1 MYVPRGK
8 VVGGSGAI
16 NAMIYIRGQPKDFDD
31 WAAAGNPGWSYQD
44 VLPYFKK
51 LETHPNGE
59 TTYRGGSGKI
69 GITPMK
75 PSAHPIVDNYLAG
88 CAELGFPINE
98 DFNGETFE
106 GAGIYEANIKNG
118 YRSSSG
124 AEYLKPALSRPNLT
138 VEVNAVTERIVLQEV
153 SGVTRATGVVILQN
167 GFRQELTANK
177 EVIIAAGTVG
187 SPKLLQLSGI
197 GDRDLLAQHGIET
210 IKHLPAVGKN
220 LQDHLCVSFYY
231 RANRKTLND
240 ELGPLWGQAKSALRY
255 LFTRKGPLAQSV
267 NEAGGFL
274 KGSKENDT
282 PNLQMYFNPLSYT
295 TPKDP
300 NASLKPEPYSGF
312 LVCFSPCRPT
322 SRGKIEIESKDPTVD
337 PKIIPNY
344 LSTQK
349 DLDEAVQ
356 GSILIR
362 QLMQTKALK
371 EITIEE
377 VTPADTVTDEAS
389 MLRFFREQS
398 GSIYHLC
405 GTCAMGPD
413 ETTSVVTPRLTVH
426 GLEGLR
432 VIDASIFPN
441 ITSGNINAPTMMVAE
456 KGADLILADCV

>member
-1 MYVPRGK
+1 
-8 VVGGSGAI
+8 
-16 NAMIYIRGQPKDFDD
+16 
-31 WAAAGNPGWSYQD
+31 
-44 VLPYFKK
+44 
-51 LETHPNGE
+51 
-59 TTYRGGSGKI
+59 
-69 GITPMK
+69 MK
-75 PSAHPIVDNYLAG
+75 SNAHPICDNYLAG

-98 DFNGETFE
+98 DFNGENFE
-106 GAGIYEANIKNG
+106 GAGIYETNIKKG
-118 YRSSSG
+118 FRSSSA

-138 VEVNAVTERIVLQEV
+138 VRVNTVTERIILQEV
-153 SGVTRATGVVILQN
+153 NGMLRATGVVILQD
-167 GFRQELTANK
+167 GLRHELTAAK
-177 EVIIAAGTVG
+177 EVILAAGAVG
-187 SPKLLQLSGI
+187 SPTLLQLSGI
-197 GDRDLLAQHGIET
+197 GDRELLAKHDIET

-255 LFTRKGPLAQSV
+255 LFTREGPLAQSV

-274 KGSKENDT
+274 KGCKESDI

-295 TPKDP
+295 IPKDP

-312 LVCFSPCRPT
+312 LVCFNPCRPT
-322 SRGKIEIESKDPTVD
+322 SRGQIEIASKDPAAA
-337 PKIIPNY
+337 PKIMPNY

-349 DLDEAVQ
+349 DLEEAVQ
-356 GSILIR
+356 GSVLIR

-377 VTPADTVTDEAS
+377 VIPAKTVTDEAS
-389 MLRFFREQS
+389 MLAFFREQS

-413 ETTSVVTPRLTVH
+413 EANSVVSPRLTVH

-441 ITSGNINAPTMMVAE
+441 ITSGNTNAPTMMVAE
-456 KGADLILADCV
+456 KGSDLILADWA